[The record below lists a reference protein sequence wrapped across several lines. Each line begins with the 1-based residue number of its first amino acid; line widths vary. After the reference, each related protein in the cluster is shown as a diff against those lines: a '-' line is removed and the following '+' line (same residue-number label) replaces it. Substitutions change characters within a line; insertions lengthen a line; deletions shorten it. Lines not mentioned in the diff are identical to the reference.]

1 MKGVYLLLK
10 NCIMKKI
17 IKLTESD
24 LSRIVKRVIKEDI
37 TSNNLESLKDYL
49 TPYIYKV
56 LKMKFVDNLS
66 VKEIAEKLGL
76 SDGDVRSKIKKGVGQ
91 ANKRLDLMDKESK
104 ITDEDRRKI
113 SDEMKKQKIDLFTT
127 KLITMVD
134 HFSETLSQEEINRV
148 LRKLIK

>member
-1 MKGVYLLLK
+1 MGIFITKEYY
-10 NCIMKKI
+10 MKKI
-17 IKLTESD
+17 VRLTESD
-24 LSRIVKRVIKEDI
+24 LTRIVKRVIKEDI
-37 TSNNLESLKDYL
+37 TSNNIESLKDYL

-66 VKEIAEKLGL
+66 VKEIAEKLGV
-76 SDGDVRSKIKKGVGQ
+76 SDADVRYKIKKGVGQ
-91 ANKRLDLMDKESK
+91 SNKRLDLMDKESK
-104 ITDEDRRKI
+104 ITDEDRKKI
-113 SDEMKKQKIDLFTT
+113 ADEMKKQKIDLFTT

>member
-1 MKGVYLLLK
+1 
-10 NCIMKKI
+10 MKKI

-76 SDGDVRSKIKKGVGQ
+76 SDADVRSKIKKGVGQ

>member
-1 MKGVYLLLK
+1 
-10 NCIMKKI
+10 MKKI
-17 IKLTESD
+17 VRLTESD
-24 LSRIVKRVIKEDI
+24 LARIVKRVIKEDI

-66 VKEIAEKLGL
+66 VKEIAEKLGV
-76 SDGDVRSKIKKGVGQ
+76 SDADVRSKIKKGVGQ

-104 ITDEDRRKI
+104 ITDEDRKKI

>member
-1 MKGVYLLLK
+1 
-10 NCIMKKI
+10 MKKI

>member
-1 MKGVYLLLK
+1 VGIFIRKEY
-10 NCIMKKI
+10 IMKKVI
-17 IKLTESD
+17 RLTESD
-24 LSRIVKRVIKEDI
+24 LTRIVKRVIKEDI

-66 VKEIAEKLGL
+66 VKEIAEKLGV
-76 SDGDVRSKIKKGVGQ
+76 SDADVKSKIKKGVGQ

-104 ITDEDRRKI
+104 ITDEDRKKI

>member
-1 MKGVYLLLK
+1 
-10 NCIMKKI
+10 MKKI
-17 IKLTESD
+17 VRLTESD
-24 LSRIVKRVIKEDI
+24 LTRIVKRVINENISLSKLEDI
-37 TSNNLESLKDYL
+37 KDRIGVFNYNL
-49 TPYIYKV
+49 
-56 LKMKFVDNLS
+56 LKMKYEDKLS
-66 VKEIAEKLGL
+66 VKEIADKIKSSEATA
-76 SDGDVRSKIKKGVGQ
+76 RNRIKKGIDHY
-91 ANKRLDLMDKESK
+91 NKQLDLIDKESK

>member
-1 MKGVYLLLK
+1 
-10 NCIMKKI
+10 MKKI
-17 IKLTESD
+17 VRLTESD
-24 LSRIVKRVIKEDI
+24 LTRIVKRVIKEDI
-37 TSNNLESLKDYL
+37 TSNNIESLKDYL

-66 VKEIAEKLGL
+66 VKEIAEKLGV
-76 SDGDVRSKIKKGVGQ
+76 SDADVRYKIKKGVGQ
-91 ANKRLDLMDKESK
+91 SNKRLDLMDKESK
-104 ITDEDRRKI
+104 ITDEDRKKI
-113 SDEMKKQKIDLFTT
+113 ADEMKKQKIDLFTT

>member
-1 MKGVYLLLK
+1 
-10 NCIMKKI
+10 MKKVI
-17 IKLTESD
+17 RLTESD
-24 LSRIVKRVIKEDI
+24 LTRIVKRVIKEDI

-66 VKEIAEKLGL
+66 VKEIAEKLGV
-76 SDGDVRSKIKKGVGQ
+76 SDADVRSKIKKGVGQ

-104 ITDEDRRKI
+104 ITDEDRKKI

>member
-1 MKGVYLLLK
+1 VGIFITKEF
-10 NCIMKKI
+10 IMKKVI
-17 IKLTESD
+17 RLTESD
-24 LSRIVKRVIKEDI
+24 LTRIVKRVIKEDI

-66 VKEIAEKLGL
+66 VKEIAEKLGV
-76 SDGDVRSKIKKGVGQ
+76 SDADVRSKIKKGVGQ

-104 ITDEDRRKI
+104 ITDEDRKKI

>member
-1 MKGVYLLLK
+1 VGIFITKEY
-10 NCIMKKI
+10 IMKKI
-17 IKLTESD
+17 VRLTESD
-24 LSRIVKRVIKEDI
+24 LTRIVKRVIKEDI

-76 SDGDVRSKIKKGVGQ
+76 SDADVRSKIKKGVGQ

-104 ITDEDRRKI
+104 ITDEDRKKI

>member
-1 MKGVYLLLK
+1 
-10 NCIMKKI
+10 MKKVI
-17 IKLTESD
+17 RLTESD
-24 LSRIVKRVIKEDI
+24 LTRIVKRVIKEDI

-66 VKEIAEKLGL
+66 VKEIAEKLGV
-76 SDGDVRSKIKKGVGQ
+76 SDADVKSKIKKGVGQ

-104 ITDEDRRKI
+104 ITDEDRKKI

>member
-1 MKGVYLLLK
+1 
-10 NCIMKKI
+10 MKKI

-66 VKEIAEKLGL
+66 VKEIAEKLGV
-76 SDGDVRSKIKKGVGQ
+76 SDADVRSKIKKGVGQ

>member
-1 MKGVYLLLK
+1 
-10 NCIMKKI
+10 MKKVI
-17 IKLTESD
+17 RLTESD
-24 LSRIVKRVIKEDI
+24 LTRIVKRVIKEDI

-66 VKEIAEKLGL
+66 VKEIAEKLGV
-76 SDGDVRSKIKKGVGQ
+76 SDTDVRSKIKKGVGQ

-104 ITDEDRRKI
+104 ITDEDRKKI

>member
-1 MKGVYLLLK
+1 MGIFITKEY
-10 NCIMKKI
+10 IMKKI
-17 IKLTESD
+17 VRLTESD
-24 LSRIVKRVIKEDI
+24 LTRIVKRVIKEDV
-37 TSNNLESLKDYL
+37 TSNNIESLKDYL
-49 TPYIYKV
+49 SPNIYKV

-66 VKEIAEKLGL
+66 VKEIAEKLGV
-76 SDGDVRSKIKKGVGQ
+76 SDADVRYKIKKGVGQ

-104 ITDEDRRKI
+104 ITDEDRKKI
-113 SDEMKKQKIDLFTT
+113 ADEMKKQKIDLFTT

>member
-1 MKGVYLLLK
+1 
-10 NCIMKKI
+10 MKKI
-17 IKLTESD
+17 VRLTESD
-24 LSRIVKRVIKEDI
+24 LTRIVKRVIKEDI

-76 SDGDVRSKIKKGVGQ
+76 SDADVRSKIKKGVGQ

-104 ITDEDRRKI
+104 ITDEDRKKI